1 MWFKILQAMV
11 VIQTGQA
18 VCDRLDIKYDLG
30 INYDPCSL
38 GLSISIIFL
47 LTCCPHTS
55 YDI

>member
-1 MWFKILQAMV
+1 MWFKISQAMV

-38 GLSISIIFL
+38 GLSISILINL
-47 LTCCPHTS
+47 LSTLL
-55 YDI
+55 I